1 MKMNRLGGSVPLF
14 QRCTMAQ
21 ANASHGAALGGAGT
35 SAEKRGGKGA
45 GGKEKQQQAVPKGGK
60 LTER

>member
-1 MKMNRLGGSVPLF
+1 LF

-35 SAEKRGGKGA
+35 NAEKRGGKCA
-45 GGKEKQQQAVPKGGK
+45 GVKEN
-60 LTER
+60 

>member
-35 SAEKRGGKGA
+35 NAEKRGGKCA
-45 GGKEKQQQAVPKGGK
+45 GVKENSSRLSQK
-60 LTER
+60 EEN